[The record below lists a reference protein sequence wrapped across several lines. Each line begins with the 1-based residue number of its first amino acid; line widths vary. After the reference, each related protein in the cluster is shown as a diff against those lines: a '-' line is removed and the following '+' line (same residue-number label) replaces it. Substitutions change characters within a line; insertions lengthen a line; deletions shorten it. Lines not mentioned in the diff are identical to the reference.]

1 MRHIDDRH
9 HPDDPRMWK
18 RVDDNG
24 QGTFYALPDNNRKF
38 DRDHMRSLGW
48 QLFQD
53 FSHDYNDH
61 LTRWWFKSAK
71 AWKHRI
77 EGIESMG
84 YVAIDKLTNT

>member
-9 HPDDPRMWK
+9 HPDDPRVWK
-18 RVDDNG
+18 SGTDMG
-24 QGTFYALPDNNRKF
+24 QGTFYTLPDKGRQF
-38 DRDHMRSLGW
+38 DRQHMRGLGW

-53 FSHDYNDH
+53 FSHDHNEH
-61 LTRWWFKSAK
+61 LTRWWFKSTK
-71 AWKHRI
+71 AWQSRI